1 MPDYCGGDFQYI
13 GTHDVLLFHL
23 KKALP
28 EQALKELEVMIWGY
42 GVENI
47 VIGMFQQLLHYCT
60 RNSCK
65 ILESYHLHCSKAHH
79 GNGVRVNTNT
89 RFNGHSPYA
98 TELTC

>member
-1 MPDYCGGDFQYI
+1 MPDYYGGDFQ
-13 GTHDVLLFHL
+13 
-23 KKALP
+23 ALP
-28 EQALKELEVMIWGY
+28 EQALKELEFMIWDY

-47 VIGMFQQLLHYCT
+47 VIGMFQQLLHNCT

-65 ILESYHLHCSKAHH
+65 ILEGYHLCCSGAHH

-89 RFNGHSPYA
+89 RFNGHSPFT

>member
-65 ILESYHLHCSKAHH
+65 ILGATISTAQKHIMVMES
-79 GNGVRVNTNT
+79 
-89 RFNGHSPYA
+89 
-98 TELTC
+98 ELTQIPDLMGTHLMRLN